1 MSRRIGFVGLGQMGQ
16 PMALNLLL
24 DGYKL
29 RVFDVR
35 EERMAPLVAQGAEP
49 GASPGEVT
57 EPGGIV
63 LSMVPDDR
71 TLLVVVLSE
80 GGILS
85 RLGQG
90 GVHLSLSTF
99 SPEVSAQLA
108 KVYRKPGSHY
118 LAATVLG
125 RPELAEEAR
134 LTIFFSGDPEAKAR
148 VLPLLD
154 VLGLHLYDLGER
166 VEVANVVKLGYNFLI
181 AAVIEAMGEAAALV
195 EQCGADRAQFLR
207 MPVESPLFTGTV
219 YEGYGR
225 MIGERDYRDARFPVP
240 MGLKDVELVLQAAD
254 HIDMPLPL
262 AEIVHAHLLATRVA
276 GRAHE
281 DWSVLADFVTQ
292 ERLVQP
298 CRYGEANQ
306 DRRASKNASSYS
318 SQRRAK
324 QRKREP

>member
-1 MSRRIGFVGLGQMGQ
+1 MSERIGFVGLGQMGQ
-16 PMALNLLL
+16 PMALNLLQT
-24 DGYKL
+24 GYKL

-49 GASPGEVT
+49 GTSPGEVT
-57 EPGGIV
+57 EPGSIV
-63 LSMVPDDR
+63 LSMVPNDR
-71 TLLVVVLSE
+71 ALLVVALGE

-85 RLGQG
+85 RIGRG
-90 GVHLSLSTF
+90 GVHLSLSTV

-108 KVYRKPGSHY
+108 KVYRQQGSHY

-125 RPELAEEAR
+125 RPDLAEAAR
-134 LTIFFSGDPEAKAR
+134 LSIFLSGAASAKVR

-166 VEVANVVKLGYNFLI
+166 VEVANAVKLGYNFLI
-181 AAVIEAMGEAAALV
+181 AAAIESMGEAAALV

-207 MPVESPLFTGTV
+207 MLVESPLFTGAV
-219 YEGYGR
+219 YEDYGR
-225 MIGERDYRDARFPVP
+225 MIGERDYSDARFPVP

-254 HIDMPLPL
+254 RVAVSLPF
-262 AEIVHAHLLATRVA
+262 AEIVHEHLLAARVA

-292 ERLVQP
+292 ERTGAVISVQ
-298 CRYGEANQ
+298 GGQ
-306 DRRASKNASSYS
+306 TGQAS
-318 SQRRAK
+318 R
-324 QRKREP
+324 